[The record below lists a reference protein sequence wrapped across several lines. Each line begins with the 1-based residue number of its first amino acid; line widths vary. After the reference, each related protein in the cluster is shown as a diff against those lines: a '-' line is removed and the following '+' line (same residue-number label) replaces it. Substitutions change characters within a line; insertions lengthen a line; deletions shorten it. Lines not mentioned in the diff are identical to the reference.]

1 MAGVYVFSRQ
11 FGFVYAN
18 PKVPKRPQPA
28 PAVSLQPVTFNFIVN
43 STIEAGRTPAQHHR
57 MNRKEEVLQDVVIKF
72 AGDSGDGM
80 QLTGSQF
87 TNNTALMGIDLATFP
102 DFPAEIRAPQG
113 TLPGVSGYQ
122 LRFSSDQVF
131 TPGDECD
138 VLVAMNA
145 AALKANLKGLKKG
158 GKIIA
163 NTDGFDTKNLRLAN
177 YPESVNPLED
187 DSLANYTV
195 IKMDVTK
202 MTREALKDFT
212 MGTKEKDR
220 AKNMFVLGFLYWMYN
235 RNMESTL
242 QFFKDKFGK
251 KPEIFESNVKVLQ
264 AGYHFGDTT
273 ETFTT
278 TYRVEKA
285 KMPAGVYRSVMGN
298 QALAYGLIAAA
309 RKSGLP
315 LFLGSY
321 PITPASDILH
331 ELSRH
336 KSFGVRTFQAEDEIA
351 AITSAIGAAYG
362 GALGVTT
369 TSGPGMALKAEA
381 MGLAAMLE
389 IPLLICNI
397 QRGGPSTGL
406 PTKTEQSD
414 LLQAYYGRNGECPM
428 PVVSAST
435 PSDCFDA
442 VYEAVRIAV
451 QHMTPVIFLS
461 DGYIAN
467 GAEPWKFPKSADLA
481 PIEVKFKTELG
492 PEETTFQPY
501 LRDEK
506 LVRPWAIPG
515 TPGLE
520 HRVGGLEKQNITGN
534 VSYDPENHQLMVKIR
549 EEKVARIA
557 DHIAPQTLDSGPEK
571 GDMLV
576 LGWGSTYGAIK
587 SAAAELQKEGY
598 AVSHAHLRHLRPFPA
613 NLGEILRSFKHVL
626 IPEINNGQLIRII
639 RDQYLVNAVGYNKV
653 MGVPITRTEL
663 VMKIRE
669 LLGSNN

>member
-1 MAGVYVFSRQ
+1 
-11 FGFVYAN
+11 
-18 PKVPKRPQPA
+18 
-28 PAVSLQPVTFNFIVN
+28 
-43 STIEAGRTPAQHHR
+43 

-87 TNNTALMGIDLATFP
+87 TNNTALLGIDLATFP

-122 LRFSSDQVF
+122 LRFSSDRVF

-145 AALKANLKGLKKG
+145 AALKTNLKTLKKG

-163 NTDGFDTKNLRLAN
+163 NTDGFDAKNLRLAN
-177 YPESVNPLED
+177 YPDGVNPLD
-187 DSLANYTV
+187 DGSLTNFEV
-195 IKMDVTK
+195 IRIDVTR
-202 MTREALKDFT
+202 MTREALKEIT

-235 RNMESTL
+235 RDMENTIN
-242 QFFKDKFGK
+242 FFKEKFGK
-251 KPEIFESNVKVLQ
+251 KPEILESNIKALQ
-264 AGYHFGDTT
+264 AGYNFGDTT

-278 TYRVEKA
+278 TYKVEKA
-285 KMPAGVYRSVMGN
+285 KMEPGTYRSVMGN
-298 QALAYGLIAAA
+298 QALAYGLIAASQ
-309 RKSGLP
+309 KSGLP
-315 LFLGSY
+315 MFLGSY

-336 KSFGVRTFQAEDEIA
+336 KAFGVKTFQAEDEIA
-351 AITSAIGAAYG
+351 AITSAIGASYG
-362 GALGVTT
+362 GSLGVTT

-381 MGLAAMLE
+381 MGLAVMLE
-389 IPLLICNI
+389 IPLIICNI

-428 PVVSAST
+428 PIVSAST
-435 PSDCFDA
+435 PSDCFAA
-442 VYEAVRIAV
+442 VYEAVRISV

-467 GAEPWKFPKSADLA
+467 GAEPWKFPKADDLP
-481 PIEVKFKTELG
+481 PINVAFKTQLG
-492 PEETTFQPY
+492 HEEERFQPY

-520 HRVGGLEKQNITGN
+520 HRIGGLEKQNITGN
-534 VSYDPENHQLMVKIR
+534 VSYEPENHQLMVKLR
-549 EEKVARIA
+549 QEKVDKIA
-557 DHIAPQTLDSGPEK
+557 DYIPEQKLDNGPDK
-571 GDMLV
+571 GKVLV

-587 SAAAELQKEGY
+587 SAVAEVLAEGY
-598 AVSHAHLRHLRPFPA
+598 AVSHAHLRYVRPFPK
-613 NLGEILRSFKHVL
+613 NLGDILKNFDTVL
-626 IPEINNGQLIRII
+626 VPEINNGQLIKII
-639 RDQYLVNAVGYNKV
+639 RDQYFIDAKPYNKI
-653 MGVPITRTEL
+653 MGVPITKTEL
-663 VMKIRE
+663 VMKLKE
-669 LLGSNN
+669 LLGGLN

>member
-1 MAGVYVFSRQ
+1 
-11 FGFVYAN
+11 
-18 PKVPKRPQPA
+18 
-28 PAVSLQPVTFNFIVN
+28 
-43 STIEAGRTPAQHHR
+43 

-87 TNNTALMGIDLATFP
+87 TNNTAMLGIDLATFP

-122 LRFSSDQVF
+122 LRFSSSPIF
-131 TPGDECD
+131 TPGDLCD

-145 AALKANLKGLKKG
+145 AALKTNLKQLKRG

-163 NTDGFDTKNLRLAN
+163 NTDGFDGKNLRLAN
-177 YPESVNPLED
+177 YPEGVNPLED
-187 DSLANYTV
+187 GSLDNYEV

-202 MTREALKDFT
+202 MTREALKEFT

-235 RNMESTL
+235 RSMDNTVGFLKEKFSKKDEIL
-242 QFFKDKFGK
+242 Q
-251 KPEIFESNVKVLQ
+251 SNIKALQ
-264 AGYHFGDTT
+264 SGYNFGDTT

-278 TYRVEKA
+278 RYKVEKA
-285 KMPAGVYRSVMGN
+285 KMEPGVYRSIMGN
-298 QALAYGLIAAA
+298 QALAYGLIAASQ
-309 RKSGLP
+309 KSGLS

-331 ELSRH
+331 DLSKY
-336 KSFGVRTFQAEDEIA
+336 KSFGVKTFQAEDEIA
-351 AITSAIGAAYG
+351 GITAAIGAAYG
-362 GALGVTT
+362 GSLGVTT

-381 MGLAAMLE
+381 MGLAVMLE
-389 IPLLICNI
+389 IPLLICDI

-414 LLQAYYGRNGECPM
+414 LLQAFYGRNGECPM
-428 PVVSAST
+428 PVISAST

-467 GAEPWKFPKSADLA
+467 GAEPWRFPKSEDL
-481 PIEVKFKTELG
+481 PEIKVEFKKQLTEGEEKFL
-492 PEETTFQPY
+492 PY
-501 LRDEK
+501 KRDEK
-506 LVRPWAIPG
+506 LVRPWAVPG
-515 TPGLE
+515 VAGLE
-520 HRVGGLEKQNITGN
+520 HRIGGLEKQDVTGN
-534 VSYDPENHQLMVKIR
+534 VNYEPENHQHMVKIR
-549 EEKVARIA
+549 QAKVDRIA
-557 DHIAPQTLDSGPEK
+557 DYIPEQQLDSGPEK
-571 GDMLV
+571 GKLLV

-587 SAAAELQKEGY
+587 SAVAELQQEGY
-598 AVSHAHLRHLRPFPA
+598 AVSHAQLRYLRPFPR
-613 NLGEILRSFKHVL
+613 NLGTILKNFEQVL
-626 IPEINNGQLIRII
+626 IPEINNGQLIKII
-639 RDQYLVNAVGYNKV
+639 RDEFFVDAKGYNKI
-653 MGVPITRTEL
+653 MGIPITKTEL
-663 VMKIRE
+663 VMKLRE
-669 LLGSNN
+669 MLGAVN